1 MYHLENNLWKQTH
14 CWVNWTALVY
24 AFHTTSTKLG
34 IQNSRA
40 WFGKSLRQGRI
51 QLTSTVVSVDQTHNK
66 SAEMNTTTQK
76 LDTLLQLELLIVD
89 FIRSS
94 PIIPVKMK
102 DINFQNFGMWNVRQ
116 HPQCD
121 KVSYK
126 EINIHMK
133 NYGADLHW
141 HSSMWTI
148 SLEFEYSTIMLAW
161 IKWGTPFTRG
171 FKRAAILEW
180 SHAPRPW
187 AQPRIVTVKPQQTN
201 QNWAENADWNITS
214 TLSQI

>member
-1 MYHLENNLWKQTH
+1 
-14 CWVNWTALVY
+14 
-24 AFHTTSTKLG
+24 LG

-102 DINFQNFGMWNVRQ
+102 DINFQNFGM
-116 HPQCD
+116 
-121 KVSYK
+121 
-126 EINIHMK
+126 
-133 NYGADLHW
+133 
-141 HSSMWTI
+141 
-148 SLEFEYSTIMLAW
+148 
-161 IKWGTPFTRG
+161 
-171 FKRAAILEW
+171 
-180 SHAPRPW
+180 
-187 AQPRIVTVKPQQTN
+187 
-201 QNWAENADWNITS
+201 
-214 TLSQI
+214 